1 MPNWKKVITSGSNA
15 ELNNLTVT
23 EITASS
29 AQFNS
34 VPAGTDNTVLIIDN
48 NGNVLRDEIDSKVW
62 DGNLVDKQGTPIQYQ
77 IAIFN
82 DADTLIASPNLT
94 FDNSILSITGNVTA
108 TSISASLFSGSFV
121 GDGSNL
127 TGIEGI
133 TTSSLL
139 TTASVSLNTIT
150 FTKGDA
156 STFDI
161 TVDTGSGGGGAAFPY
176 TGSAEI
182 SGSLTVTGS
191 LNVYEGLTSLYKSGS
206 TVFNIEGSQGT
217 LFTVTDEL
225 SGSLFSVND
234 ISGIPIFEVFSDNT
248 LKLGTYNAEEL
259 IVSESMVILSQ
270 VSESL
275 DFTDD
280 ASAATGGVPLGGLYH
295 NSGAVRIRLT

>member
-275 DFTDD
+275 DFADD
-280 ASAATGGVPLGGLYH
+280 VSAATGGVPLGGLYH